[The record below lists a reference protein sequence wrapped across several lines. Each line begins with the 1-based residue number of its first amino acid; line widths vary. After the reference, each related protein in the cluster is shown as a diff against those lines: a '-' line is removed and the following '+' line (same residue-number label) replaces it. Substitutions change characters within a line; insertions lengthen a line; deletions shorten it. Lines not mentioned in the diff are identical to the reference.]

1 MRELRGALRTLR
13 RQPGF
18 TLLSVSTMAL
28 GTGAV
33 SVFFALVYAVL
44 LAPLPWPESH
54 RLVRITESRQGHA
67 PRVKGT
73 ISNGT
78 FNAWH
83 ADATSIEALGGW
95 RVVPATVVA
104 GAGEPVRL
112 QTAAVTPSLFRVLRT
127 QPYLGRLFVD
137 DDGVAGGSFP
147 SKDFIILSFGLW
159 REQFGA
165 RPDVVGTVLNVSGRP
180 HTVVGVMPEGFA
192 FPDRRTRAWAPW
204 AVASVLGES
213 GVRRVSIFSAIA
225 RLRPGVT
232 PEQASAEGTAR
243 ARTAP
248 DPGLA
253 AVAMFGANGAPDIS
267 AIPAVEMMTAEVRPA
282 LLMIFAGVVLLL
294 LTATANVA
302 SLQLARTASRR
313 REFAIRAAIGAP
325 VGRLTRQLA
334 TESTILGVA
343 GGAVGLLLAA
353 VVTRALPAWMPADFP
368 RLDDIALG
376 GPAIVF
382 SAGASL
388 AAGVLCSLLPALQTR
403 RLNVVVALSDG
414 VAASGRFLRS
424 PTMRARTAIMTA
436 QVAVACVL
444 LIGAALLGR
453 SFAALLDAD
462 RGYDP
467 RNLLT
472 ARLPLPADFPMARR
486 TQLLD
491 AVAARLGAMPGVVS
505 VGYGNALPLVTSGGF
520 RAFKMR
526 PPSNPVGEV
535 DVNSMQRVV
544 SPGYFS
550 ALGLRL
556 VAGRLFDDRDGMTA
570 RPVVV
575 VNRSFAAAYLGEQ
588 PLGSILPNL
597 GMCRG
602 DDDRWDVIGVVEDM
616 RQGGVADP
624 PQPEIFMPYAQV
636 ACPSAVPEPIV
647 VVRTSDD
654 PNRHASTL
662 RQVFREEAPGF
673 PLDSLMT
680 MDQRVMETLAKPR
693 LYAVVVASL
702 AVLGM
707 AIAAVG
713 LFGVLSYS
721 VAQRSREISLHIAL
735 GARPANVL
743 ALLFQQVAI
752 ISIAGI
758 GGGLSL
764 SLALT
769 RLLDAVLYGI
779 APHDPV
785 SFLVVPALV
794 ALMVVVATIIP
805 AVRAMRIDPVR
816 TLRAT

>member
-1 MRELRGALRTLR
+1 
-13 RQPGF
+13 
-18 TLLSVSTMAL
+18 
-28 GTGAV
+28 
-33 SVFFALVYAVL
+33 
-44 LAPLPWPESH
+44 
-54 RLVRITESRQGHA
+54 
-67 PRVKGT
+67 
-73 ISNGT
+73 
-78 FNAWH
+78 
-83 ADATSIEALGGW
+83 
-95 RVVPATVVA
+95 
-104 GAGEPVRL
+104 
-112 QTAAVTPSLFRVLRT
+112 
-127 QPYLGRLFVD
+127 
-137 DDGVAGGSFP
+137 
-147 SKDFIILSFGLW
+147 
-159 REQFGA
+159 
-165 RPDVVGTVLNVSGRP
+165 
-180 HTVVGVMPEGFA
+180 
-192 FPDRRTRAWAPW
+192 
-204 AVASVLGES
+204 
-213 GVRRVSIFSAIA
+213 
-225 RLRPGVT
+225 
-232 PEQASAEGTAR
+232 
-243 ARTAP
+243 
-248 DPGLA
+248 
-253 AVAMFGANGAPDIS
+253 
-267 AIPAVEMMTAEVRPA
+267 
-282 LLMIFAGVVLLL
+282 
-294 LTATANVA
+294 
-302 SLQLARTASRR
+302 
-313 REFAIRAAIGAP
+313 
-325 VGRLTRQLA
+325 
-334 TESTILGVA
+334 
-343 GGAVGLLLAA
+343 
-353 VVTRALPAWMPADFP
+353 
-368 RLDDIALG
+368 
-376 GPAIVF
+376 
-382 SAGASL
+382 
-388 AAGVLCSLLPALQTR
+388 
-403 RLNVVVALSDG
+403 
-414 VAASGRFLRS
+414 
-424 PTMRARTAIMTA
+424 
-436 QVAVACVL
+436 
-444 LIGAALLGR
+444 
-453 SFAALLDAD
+453 
-462 RGYDP
+462 
-467 RNLLT
+467 
-472 ARLPLPADFPMARR
+472 
-486 TQLLD
+486 
-491 AVAARLGAMPGVVS
+491 
-505 VGYGNALPLVTSGGF
+505 
-520 RAFKMR
+520 
-526 PPSNPVGEV
+526 
-535 DVNSMQRVV
+535 MQRVV

-570 RPVVV
+570 RPVDV